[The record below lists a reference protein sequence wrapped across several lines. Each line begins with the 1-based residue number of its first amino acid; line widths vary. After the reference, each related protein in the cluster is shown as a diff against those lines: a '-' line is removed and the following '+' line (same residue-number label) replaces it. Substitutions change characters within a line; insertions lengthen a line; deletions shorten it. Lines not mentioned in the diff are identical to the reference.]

1 MQVSGA
7 LAVVEKIDLAAPPS
21 ATWMLVRDFMG
32 WQHWHPE
39 VVSTALLHGHGN
51 TAGSVRMLTAED
63 GAMFTDEL
71 VAHHPMSRTLRW
83 RVIESPLP
91 VTDCVCALEV
101 IWRKGGSSVLWGSA
115 FRVKAASTQES
126 AVRVVSAFCRA
137 GLDNLSR
144 TFK

>member
-1 MQVSGA
+1 
-7 LAVVEKIDLAAPPS
+7 
-21 ATWMLVRDFMG
+21 
-32 WQHWHPE
+32 
-39 VVSTALLHGHGN
+39 
-51 TAGSVRMLTAED
+51 
-63 GAMFTDEL
+63 
-71 VAHHPMSRTLRW
+71 
-83 RVIESPLP
+83 
-91 VTDCVCALEV
+91 V